1 MGHNWK
7 SINSGNQYHTETS
20 PALAILQWAL
30 PPHYSY
36 KSPEREAGNQSMR
49 RSYATALDFI
59 IHNLNYYF
67 SVLWYEESWELI
79 VFLFSGDGFMTL
91 CYLHSISS
99 LKPSI
104 NFGYLQLF
112 SHFLKLASTA
122 PLHRVLMGFLNNDI
136 LSSFGFLLKPDSEY
150 VSASSDCSLW
160 PSL

>member
-7 SINSGNQYHTETS
+7 SINSGNQYHAETS

-30 PPHYSY
+30 PPRYSY
-36 KSPEREAGNQSMR
+36 KSPDREAGNQSMR

-79 VFLFSGDGFMTL
+79 VFLFSGDGFMTQ
-91 CYLHSISS
+91 CYLHSIPS

-104 NFGYLQLF
+104 NFGYLQLL
-112 SHFLKLASTA
+112 SHFLKLAS
-122 PLHRVLMGFLNNDI
+122 PPRYRVLMGFLNNGM
-136 LSSFGFLLKPDSEY
+136 LSQFWLLSK
-150 VSASSDCSLW
+150 A
-160 PSL
+160 